1 LFYSIIIHTFVLN
14 VIYNTMKNLGIN
26 QYNKSYSKT
35 VTVKDTRMQN
45 ELISSKSPYKLSLSE
60 YRFLS
65 SINCKDEISYKQ
77 RDWLKLIYKKLQNAK

>member
-1 LFYSIIIHTFVLN
+1 
-14 VIYNTMKNLGIN
+14 MKNLGIN

>member
-1 LFYSIIIHTFVLN
+1 MFYPIIIHTFVLN
-14 VIYNTMKNLGIN
+14 INIDTMKNLGIN

-35 VTVKDTRMQN
+35 VTSKDTRMQI

-65 SINCKDEISYKQ
+65 SINSKAEISYKQ

>member
-1 LFYSIIIHTFVLN
+1 MFYSIIIHTFAFN
-14 VIYNTMKNLGIN
+14 ININTMKNLGIN

-35 VTVKDTRMQN
+35 VTSKDTRMQI

-65 SINCKDEISYKQ
+65 GINSRTEISYKQ

>member
-1 LFYSIIIHTFVLN
+1 MFYPIIIHMFVPN

-35 VTVKDTRMQN
+35 VTSKDTRMQV
-45 ELISSKSPYKLSLSE
+45 ELINSKSPYKLSLSE

-65 SINCKDEISYKQ
+65 SINSRNEISYKQ

>member
-1 LFYSIIIHTFVLN
+1 MFYPIIIHKFVPN

-35 VTVKDTRMQN
+35 VTVKDTRMQI
-45 ELISSKSPYKLSLSE
+45 ELISSKSPYKLSLKE

-65 SINCKDEISYKQ
+65 GINCKDEISYKQ
-77 RDWLKLIYKKLQNAK
+77 RDWLKLIYKKLKDAK